1 MDEAQ
6 QGLGS
11 SWGAQRSLWRSMR
24 RSSAQRARRGGAV
37 ERDGADDGPG
47 ASDGPGTPGD
57 ALMPAR
63 GVAASFVA
71 AEPKNRALDCTKKFS
86 ICVRA
91 GASWGARSN
100 STGRVALW
108 MARPAVR
115 SNARWRACQA
125 RGSRSSSARIS
136 RNARAKGCMAT
147 ARLLRHTTHPIHA
160 MSVNARVLE
169 ESAIAR
175 RMGAVGIAGGSRSG
189 RRSRV
194 PTCSGEPGR
203 LRGAM
208 LMDMEG
214 TLRVIGARPA
224 PLVTVSRQAGRVT
237 SVSFGGALSI

>member
-1 MDEAQ
+1 
-6 QGLGS
+6 
-11 SWGAQRSLWRSMR
+11 MR
-24 RSSAQRARRGGAV
+24 RSSAQRARRGGAA
-37 ERDGADDGPG
+37 ERDGSDDGPG
-47 ASDGPGTPGD
+47 ASDGAGTPGD
-57 ALMPAR
+57 APGPFGAVGTPVGAVGTRLGAIGAP
-63 GVAASFVA
+63 FVA
-71 AEPKNRALDCTKKFS
+71 AEPKNRELDCTKKFS
-86 ICVRA
+86 ICARA

-108 MARPAVR
+108 ITRPAVR

-125 RGSRSSSARIS
+125 RGSPSSSARIS
-136 RNARAKGCMAT
+136 RNARAKGCVAT

-160 MSVNARVLE
+160 MSVSARVPE

-194 PTCSGEPGR
+194 PTCSGEPGG

-208 LMDMEG
+208 LMDTEG
-214 TLRVIGARPA
+214 TLSVIGAPPA
-224 PLVTVSRQAGRVT
+224 LLVTVSRQAGSVT